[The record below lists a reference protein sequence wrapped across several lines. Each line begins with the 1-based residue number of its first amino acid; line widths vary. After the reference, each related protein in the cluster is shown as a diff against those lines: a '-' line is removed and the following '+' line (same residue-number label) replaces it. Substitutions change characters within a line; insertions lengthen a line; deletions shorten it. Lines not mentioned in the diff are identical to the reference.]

1 MAVLAELFPLL
12 LLLLLQVVPYLV
24 DLLQDSCMAVRRVA
38 GACLDAI
45 MDSNEAAAGDNPGMR
60 VVAAESAAVCGQG
73 WLPACVLFV

>member
-1 MAVLAELFPLL
+1 VLPRLLLLLL

-45 MDSNEAAAGDNPGMR
+45 MDSNEAAAGGRCVISMLIPP
-60 VVAAESAAVCGQG
+60 AAEC
-73 WLPACVLFV
+73 